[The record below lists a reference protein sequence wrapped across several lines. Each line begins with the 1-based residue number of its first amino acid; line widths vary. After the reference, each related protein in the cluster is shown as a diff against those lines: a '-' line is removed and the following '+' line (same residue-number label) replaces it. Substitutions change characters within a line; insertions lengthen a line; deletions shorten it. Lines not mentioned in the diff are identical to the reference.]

1 MAHPEIT
8 AEIITR
14 DCLAARVRLLNRR
27 VLRMYDEALRPLG
40 IKVTQLNVLV
50 VLSRLGP
57 QSPTE
62 VTHVLDMEKSTLSR
76 NVERLRLRGLVEVRP
91 GPSGRTQRVPLR
103 FKITNVLLNRSGTHD
118 RTVTGQLLEEYV
130 VYHPIISQARCKR
143 GVPCVMLGLPSNVT
157 GACTHFSR
165 CS

>member
-1 MAHPEIT
+1 MAHPEMT

-91 GPSGRTQRVPLR
+91 GPSGRTQRV
-103 FKITNVLLNRSGTHD
+103 S
-118 RTVTGQLLEEYV
+118 VTPQGQELLE
-130 VYHPIISQARCKR
+130 QALPRWEVAQR
-143 GVPCVMLGLPSNVT
+143 HTEQVLGTSTIEALRRLPTANWS
-157 GACTHFSR
+157 
-165 CS
+165 

>member
-62 VTHVLDMEKSTLSR
+62 VTHVLDMGKSTLSH
-76 NVERLRLRGLVEVRP
+76 NVERLRLRGLDF
-91 GPSGRTQRVPLR
+91 SISSTC
-103 FKITNVLLNRSGTHD
+103 
-118 RTVTGQLLEEYV
+118 VTSV
-130 VYHPIISQARCKR
+130 
-143 GVPCVMLGLPSNVT
+143 GL
-157 GACTHFSR
+157 
-165 CS
+165 

>member
-1 MAHPEIT
+1 MAPPEMT
-8 AEIITR
+8 AEIITS

-62 VTHVLDMEKSTLSR
+62 VTRVLDMEKSTLSR

-91 GPSGRTQRVPLR
+91 GPSGRTQRV
-103 FKITNVLLNRSGTHD
+103 S
-118 RTVTGQLLEEYV
+118 VTPQGQELLEHALPRWEV
-130 VYHPIISQARCKR
+130 AQRHTEQV
-143 GVPCVMLGLPSNVT
+143 LGASTTEALRRLPTANWS
-157 GACTHFSR
+157 
-165 CS
+165 